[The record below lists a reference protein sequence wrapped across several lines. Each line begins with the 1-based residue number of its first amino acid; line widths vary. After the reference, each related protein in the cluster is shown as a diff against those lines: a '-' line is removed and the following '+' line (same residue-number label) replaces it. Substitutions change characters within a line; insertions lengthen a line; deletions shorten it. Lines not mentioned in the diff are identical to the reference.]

1 MGVNSKKRNHEEL
14 SKTNPELKGRFL
26 MSARKFAA
34 FVLIF
39 FLSLVSVHASE
50 TKQDAV
56 ELEGVTVI
64 GTQPGEE
71 I

>member
-1 MGVNSKKRNHEEL
+1 
-14 SKTNPELKGRFL
+14 